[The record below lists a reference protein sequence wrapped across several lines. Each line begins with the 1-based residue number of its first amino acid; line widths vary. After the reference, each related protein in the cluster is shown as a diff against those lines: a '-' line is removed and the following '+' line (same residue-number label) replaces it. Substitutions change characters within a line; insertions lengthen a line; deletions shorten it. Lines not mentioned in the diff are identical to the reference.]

1 MDCVWY
7 DFVSG
12 TTASDRIVFDVTDT
26 AAFDRT
32 VSDMNTFD
40 IIVPDTITSDN
51 TVSGR
56 PTTVF

>member
-1 MDCVWY
+1 M
-7 DFVSG
+7 
-12 TTASDRIVFDVTDT
+12 FDVTDT

-40 IIVPDTITSDN
+40 IIVPDTMTSDN

-56 PTTVF
+56 TTTVF